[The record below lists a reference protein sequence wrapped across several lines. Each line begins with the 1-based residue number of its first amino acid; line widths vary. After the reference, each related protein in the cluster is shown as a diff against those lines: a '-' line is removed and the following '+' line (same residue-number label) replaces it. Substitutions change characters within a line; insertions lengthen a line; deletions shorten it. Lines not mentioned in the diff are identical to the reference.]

1 MQDNNRKW
9 KLLHVFG
16 ASCIKLLS
24 ALEILILA
32 HIYVFCVS
40 CIQILVQY
48 VAGAYFKRQPL
59 VQVFV

>member
-40 CIQILVQY
+40 CIQILVQ
-48 VAGAYFKRQPL
+48 
-59 VQVFV
+59 

>member
-1 MQDNNRKW
+1 MKIGNGI

-16 ASCIKLLS
+16 ASCIKLLG

-40 CIQILVQY
+40 CIQILVQ
-48 VAGAYFKRQPL
+48 
-59 VQVFV
+59 